1 MKAEVAALGRA
12 IRRVEITIA
21 MAGMIAVVASVL
33 WGVVTRYVS
42 HAPAVWTDEVAA
54 IAFCWSCLLGAA
66 LLYGTRAH
74 PGVYEAQD
82 IQSPA
87 IRRVI
92 LPPSAAIQLFVL
104 VMLCYFALQESWENL
119 DNPTS
124 VLRLPT
130 SIFYLPLAWFGLS
143 AAARL
148 VARRNQWT

>member
-1 MKAEVAALGRA
+1 MTARLAAIGRA
-12 IRRVEITIA
+12 VRRTEIAIA
-21 MAGMIAVVASVL
+21 MAGMVVLVASVL

-66 LLYGTRAH
+66 LLYGTSGH
-74 PGVYEAQD
+74 PSMYEAQD
-82 IQSPA
+82 IKSPRIRAA
-87 IRRVI
+87 IFP
-92 LPPSAAIQLFVL
+92 LSAAIQLAVL
-104 VMLCYFALQESWENL
+104 AMLCFFALEEAWENF

-148 VARRNQWT
+148 VTRRNQWI